1 MDVGAFRS
9 SSSAAVAFGIQFCKT
24 SLFHN
29 TLFERSWKMYSIADG
44 RLCAGFVLVVLLILV
59 VLAGCGGSGRSTTP
73 APSPSP
79 SPTPNPLP
87 SPTPTPTPSPWPTIT
102 LAHHV
107 FLVVLENHSANDG
120 LCNPTIPYLN
130 ALASKASLATTNFTT
145 THHSTVN

>member
-9 SSSAAVAFGIQFCKT
+9 SSSPAVAFGIQFFKT

-44 RLCAGFVLVVLLILV
+44 RLCAGFVLVVLLTLV

-73 APSPSP
+73 APSPAPSP

-87 SPTPTPTPSPWPTIT
+87 SPTPTPTPSPGPTIT
-102 LAHHV
+102 PANHL
-107 FLVVLENHSANDG
+107 FLVVLANHSATEV
-120 LCNPTIPYLN
+120 LANPAMPYLN
-130 ALASKASLATTNFTT
+130 ALASKASLATNYFANA
-145 THHSTVN
+145 HHSI